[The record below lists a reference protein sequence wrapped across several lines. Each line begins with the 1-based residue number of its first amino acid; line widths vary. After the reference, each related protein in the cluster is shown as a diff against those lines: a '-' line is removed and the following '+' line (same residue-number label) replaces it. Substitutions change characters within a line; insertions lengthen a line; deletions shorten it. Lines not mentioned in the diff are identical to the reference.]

1 MQTFTKVKNETSFV
15 AKKLKAYI
23 AKVLDKQE
31 HQYYSIYTYSDKRQ
45 FGRRLCLK
53 TFQPLS
59 AQQIYDFLKELEFDG
74 WLPWAGES
82 GYCNAKMVGVK
93 KYVSQ

>member
-1 MQTFTKVKNETSFV
+1 LLLKNPQ
-15 AKKLKAYI
+15 AYI
-23 AKVLDKQE
+23 AKFQ
-31 HQYYSIYTYSDKRQ
+31 QMSINTYGYTSDKRE

-53 TFQPLS
+53 TYQQLS

-74 WLPWAGES
+74 WLPWSGES

-93 KYVSQ
+93 KYVSE